1 MEKNQH
7 TVFEENLFLEVVIF
21 YKTVTNYL
29 NDSLQKNSQLGIYEI
44 FFLIFLEG
52 LEEGT
57 TCYELSKRFPFDKSY
72 INKVI
77 KRLEEKGMI
86 IKTRDGKK
94 KLITLSKKS
103 RSMLTEKIEV
113 KNNFIELLDKNN
125 ITDEEL
131 NDFVKLLKKLAK
143 ILDKDKNYE

>member
-1 MEKNQH
+1 MKKSRH
-7 TVFEENLFLEVVIF
+7 VIFEENLFLEVVIF

-29 NDSLQKNSQLGIYEI
+29 NDSLPKNSQLGIYEI

-77 KRLEEKGMI
+77 NRLEEKGMI
-86 IKTRDGKK
+86 VKTREGKK
-94 KLITLSKKS
+94 KLITLTKES
-103 RSMLTEKIEV
+103 RSMFTEKIEA
-113 KNNFIELLDKNN
+113 KNNFIKLLDKNN

-131 NDFVKLLKKLAK
+131 SDFIKLLKKLSK
-143 ILDKDKNYE
+143 ILVEK